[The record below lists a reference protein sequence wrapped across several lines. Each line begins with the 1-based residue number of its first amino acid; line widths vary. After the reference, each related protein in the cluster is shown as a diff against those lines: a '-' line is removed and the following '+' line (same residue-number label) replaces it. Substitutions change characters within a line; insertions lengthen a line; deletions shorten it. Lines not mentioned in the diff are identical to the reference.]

1 MSDDTRLLEHGY
13 SLRNHDLIRAN
24 IRKGFCV
31 QSYFSREVG
40 NTQNKKWKRI
50 ASPDW
55 QALLPS
61 VCIKRNEK
69 WPIKFDQ
76 LLKFS
81 SNGQA

>member
-40 NTQNKKWKRI
+40 NTQNKK
-50 ASPDW
+50 
-55 QALLPS
+55 
-61 VCIKRNEK
+61 
-69 WPIKFDQ
+69 
-76 LLKFS
+76 
-81 SNGQA
+81 